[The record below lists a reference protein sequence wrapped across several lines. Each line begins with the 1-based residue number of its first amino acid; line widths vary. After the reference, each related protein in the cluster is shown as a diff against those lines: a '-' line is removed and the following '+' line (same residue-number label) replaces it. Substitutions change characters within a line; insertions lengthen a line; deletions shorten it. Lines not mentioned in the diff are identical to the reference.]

1 MSDFVSQLNSEQTQ
15 AIQDERSVVM
25 VEAGPGTGKTLTL
38 IVKIISLLESGV
50 RPDQVAAMTFTHRA
64 AHEIQER
71 LISSLGKQASQLQ
84 LGTFHSFALNHLSQI
99 NTNQLLTEKRQQRLV
114 KKIAQEHHLGLAAKD
129 LLLLLSKIKND
140 PKLLKSLSS
149 AIQSW
154 YQEYQQYLQTQ
165 QLFDFDDLM
174 LELLKAIEQ
183 NSLENFAY
191 LLVDEFQDVS
201 PLQYQLIKTWAP
213 QLKQTFVIGDPHQA
227 IYGFRGATALAFENL
242 EQDFPQLGKHQLK
255 INYRSRPQIL
265 ETAAQLF
272 PQAQKLEANIEQ
284 PGVVRIIETLNPY
297 SEADWVMADIEKK
310 LGGTGLLQAS
320 EFHQEKETD
329 LSDFAII
336 YRIHQLGS
344 VIEDKLKEVGLPYQK
359 VGSQSLYAQ
368 PDVSLIINL
377 LRLVLAENDE
387 AHDQIWLDL
396 LENKLLGLSEKNL
409 AKIFQLAEEFDLSL
423 TKAVSRVLG
432 QKIVDP
438 EAEKTVRFVRNT
450 CGILQQ
456 TITKEPELLTYLD
469 VIEQRLLKFGLIESA
484 DNLKNWPQ
492 LRIELLQFNDQGK
505 PLNAFI
511 KYVQDLQITDFYDD
525 TADKISL
532 LSMHAAKGLEFDWV
546 YLLGFEQ
553 GLVPLETKKSATKFL
568 ALENHQ
574 QQEERNLLYVSLTRA
589 KKGLNLL
596 YTRKRWRQ
604 KRQVS
609 RFLDEINNEELKIMT
624 DEKLIR
630 VREKQK
636 KNQEKK
642 RQGQLF

>member
-1 MSDFVSQLNSEQTQ
+1 MSDFFSQLNSAQTQ

-25 VEAGPGTGKTLTL
+25 VKAGPGTGKTLTL
-38 IVKIISLLESGV
+38 IAKIISLLESGV
-50 RPDQVAAMTFTHRA
+50 KPGQIAAMTFTHRA

-71 LISSLGKQASQLQ
+71 LIGSLGKQAKQLQ
-84 LGTFHSFALNHLSQI
+84 LGTFHSFALSHLTQI
-99 NTNQLLTEKRQQRLV
+99 QANQLLTEKRQQRLV
-114 KKIAQEHHLGLAAKD
+114 KKIAREQHLSLAAKD

-140 PKLLKSLSS
+140 PSLLKSLSS
-149 AIQSW
+149 AMQSW

-174 LELLKAIEQ
+174 IELLKAIEQ

-201 PLQYQLIKTWAP
+201 LLQYQLIKAWAP

-242 EQDFPQLGKHQLK
+242 EQDFLQLGKHQLK

-272 PQAQKLEANIEQ
+272 PQAQKLEPNIKQ
-284 PGVVRIIETLNPY
+284 PGVVQVIETLNPY
-297 SEADWVMADIEKK
+297 TEADWVVADIEKK

-336 YRIHQLGS
+336 YRIHQLSS
-344 VIEDKLKEVGLPYQK
+344 VIEDNLKEVGLPYQK
-359 VGSQSLYAQ
+359 VGNQSLYAQ

-377 LRLVLAENDE
+377 LHLVLAENDE
-387 AHDQIWLDL
+387 VKDQIWLDL

-423 TKAVSRVLG
+423 TEAVGRVLG
-432 QKIVDP
+432 QKIVNL
-438 EAEKTVRFVRNT
+438 EAEVSIRFVQNN
-450 CGILQQ
+450 CKILRQ
-456 TITKEPELLTYLD
+456 TMDKEPELLAYLD
-469 VIEQRLLKFGLIESA
+469 VIEQQLLQFELIESA

-492 LRIELLQFNDQGK
+492 LRIELLQFNDQEK
-505 PLNAFI
+505 SLDAFI
-511 KYVQDLQITDFYDD
+511 KYVQDLQKTDFYDA

-532 LSMHAAKGLEFDWV
+532 LTMHAAKGLEFDWV

-553 GLVPLETKKSATKFL
+553 GLVPLETKKNDTKFL
-568 ALENHQ
+568 PLANNQ

-589 KKGLNLL
+589 KKGVNLL
-596 YTRKRWRQ
+596 YTRKRWKQ

-609 RFLDEINNEELKIMT
+609 PFLNEIKNQGLKIMT
-624 DEKLIR
+624 DEKLIK
-630 VREKQK
+630 VRQRLKRKQ
-636 KNQEKK
+636 EEK
-642 RQGQLF
+642 RQGRLF

>member
-1 MSDFVSQLNSEQTQ
+1 MSDFFSQLNSVQTQ

-25 VEAGPGTGKTLTL
+25 VKAGPGTGKTLTL
-38 IVKIISLLESGV
+38 IAKIISLLESGV
-50 RPDQVAAMTFTHRA
+50 KPGQIAAMTFTHRA

-71 LISSLGKQASQLQ
+71 LIGSLGKQAKQLQ
-84 LGTFHSFALNHLSQI
+84 LGTFHSFALSHLTQI
-99 NTNQLLTEKRQQRLV
+99 HANQLLTEKRQQRLV
-114 KKIAQEHHLGLAAKD
+114 KKIAREQHLSLAAKD

-140 PKLLKSLSS
+140 PSLLKSLSS
-149 AIQSW
+149 AMQSW

-174 LELLKAIEQ
+174 IELLKAIEQ

-201 PLQYQLIKTWAP
+201 LLQYQLIKAWAP

-242 EQDFPQLGKHQLK
+242 EQDFLQLGKHQLK

-272 PQAQKLEANIEQ
+272 PQAQKLEPNIKQ
-284 PGVVRIIETLNPY
+284 PGVVQVIETLNPY
-297 SEADWVMADIEKK
+297 TEADWVVADIEKK

-336 YRIHQLGS
+336 YRIHQLSS
-344 VIEDKLKEVGLPYQK
+344 VIEDNLKEVGLPYQK
-359 VGSQSLYAQ
+359 VGNQSLYAQ

-377 LRLVLAENDE
+377 LHLVLAENDE
-387 AHDQIWLDL
+387 VKDQIWLDL

-423 TKAVSRVLG
+423 TEAVGRVLG
-432 QKIVDP
+432 QKIVNL
-438 EAEKTVRFVRNT
+438 EAEVSIRFVQNT
-450 CGILQQ
+450 CKILRQ
-456 TITKEPELLTYLD
+456 TMDKEPELLAYLD
-469 VIEQRLLKFGLIESA
+469 VIEQQLLQFELIESA

-492 LRIELLQFNDQGK
+492 LRIELLQFNDQEK
-505 PLNAFI
+505 SLDAFI
-511 KYVQDLQITDFYDD
+511 KYVQDLQKTDFYDA

-532 LSMHAAKGLEFDWV
+532 LTMHAAKGLEFDWV

-553 GLVPLETKKSATKFL
+553 GLVPLETKKNDTKFL
-568 ALENHQ
+568 PLANNQ

-589 KKGLNLL
+589 KKGVNLL
-596 YTRKRWRQ
+596 YTRKRWKQ

-609 RFLDEINNEELKIMT
+609 PFLNEIKNQGLKIMT
-624 DEKLIR
+624 DEKLIK
-630 VREKQK
+630 VRQRLKRKQ
-636 KNQEKK
+636 EEK
-642 RQGQLF
+642 RQGRLF

>member
-1 MSDFVSQLNSEQTQ
+1 MSDFFSQLNSAQTQ

-25 VEAGPGTGKTLTL
+25 VKAGPGTGKTLTL
-38 IVKIISLLESGV
+38 IAKIISLLESGV
-50 RPDQVAAMTFTHRA
+50 KPGQIAAMTFTHRA

-71 LISSLGKQASQLQ
+71 LIGSLGKQAKQLQ
-84 LGTFHSFALNHLSQI
+84 LGTFHSFALNHLTQI
-99 NTNQLLTEKRQQRLV
+99 QANQLLTEKRQQRLV
-114 KKIAQEHHLGLAAKD
+114 KKIAREQHLSLAAKD

-140 PKLLKSLSS
+140 PSLLKSLSS
-149 AIQSW
+149 AMQSW

-174 LELLKAIEQ
+174 IELLKAIEQ

-201 PLQYQLIKTWAP
+201 LLQYQLIKAWAP

-242 EQDFPQLGKHQLK
+242 EQDFLQLGKHQLK

-272 PQAQKLEANIEQ
+272 PQAQKLEPNIKQ
-284 PGVVRIIETLNPY
+284 PGVVQVIETLNPY
-297 SEADWVMADIEKK
+297 TEADWVVADIEKK

-336 YRIHQLGS
+336 YRIHQLSS
-344 VIEDKLKEVGLPYQK
+344 VIEDNLKEVGLPYQK
-359 VGSQSLYAQ
+359 VGNQSLYAQ

-377 LRLVLAENDE
+377 LHLVLAENDE
-387 AHDQIWLDL
+387 VKDQIWLDL

-423 TKAVSRVLG
+423 TEAVGRVLG
-432 QKIVDP
+432 QKIVNL
-438 EAEKTVRFVRNT
+438 EAEVSIRFVQNN
-450 CGILQQ
+450 CKILRQ
-456 TITKEPELLTYLD
+456 TMDKEPELLAYLD
-469 VIEQRLLKFGLIESA
+469 VIEQQLLQFELIESA

-492 LRIELLQFNDQGK
+492 LRIELLQFNDQEK
-505 PLNAFI
+505 SLDAFI
-511 KYVQDLQITDFYDD
+511 KYVQDLQKTDFYDA

-532 LSMHAAKGLEFDWV
+532 LTMHAAKGLEFDWV

-553 GLVPLETKKSATKFL
+553 GLVPLETKKNDTKFL
-568 ALENHQ
+568 PLANNQ

-589 KKGLNLL
+589 KKGVNLL
-596 YTRKRWRQ
+596 YTRKRWKQ

-609 RFLDEINNEELKIMT
+609 PFLNEIKNQGLKIMT
-624 DEKLIR
+624 DEKLIK
-630 VREKQK
+630 VRQRLKRKQ
-636 KNQEKK
+636 EEK
-642 RQGQLF
+642 RQGRLF